1 MMWVPPGLAHGFAVL
16 SDVAEVLYKT
26 TDYYAPQFERSIR
39 WDDPQLGID
48 WQIAGEP
55 VLSSKDAS
63 APLLAEAELGG

>member
-1 MMWVPPGLAHGFAVL
+1 
-16 SDVAEVLYKT
+16 VAEVLYKT